1 MNRSITAFGLALL
14 LLPGGAA
21 AQGAAGGAESSLGG
35 GAPARQFDEL
45 TRLAADRLHSALLVE
60 EDNEDARVAL
70 VVEAERYARGATEL
84 RPSEAEGWFLVAASL
99 GLRAQYESTREKVRM
114 AGEMWSHASTAL
126 ERDPDHAGAHHVL
139 GRLNLEAMTL
149 SGMARMIATH
159 FYGSTLLRRA
169 SWEQAETHL
178 RRAVAIDPDALYHRL
193 WLARFYIER
202 DEEDEAE
209 ALLRQIVESSADT
222 PLDRIWKK
230 EAAEDLRRL

>member
-1 MNRSITAFGLALL
+1 MKHGITTFGLVLL
-14 LLPGGAA
+14 LLPAGAV
-21 AQGAAGGAESSLGG
+21 AQGTTRGTEPLG

-45 TRLAADRLHSALLVE
+45 TRLASERLHRALLIDVE
-60 EDNEDARVAL
+60 QQAPRVAL

-84 RPSEAEGWFLVAASL
+84 EPGSAEGWFLIAAAM
-99 GLRAQYESTREKVRM
+99 GLRAHYEPTREKIRM

-169 SWEQAETHL
+169 SWQQAELHL
-178 RRAVAIDPDALYHRL
+178 RRAVALEPDALYHRL
-193 WLARFYIER
+193 WLARLYLER

-209 ALLRQIVESSADT
+209 ALLRAIVASPADS
-222 PLDRIWKK
+222 PLDRLWKK